1 MISNLK
7 PQSIV
12 LAACPDEKVARSLA
26 LCYGVYPTIL
36 PIYDTTDE
44 VINNAVKVAKEALN
58 LKDKDLVIV
67 TGGFP
72 RTEEHTTNFLKIQ
85 EI

>member
-12 LAACPDEKVARSLA
+12 LAACPDEAVARSLA

-44 VINNAVKVAKEALN
+44 VINNAVKVAKETLN

-72 RTEEHTTNFLKIQ
+72 RSAEHTTNFLKIQ